1 MGWREQD
8 TFIFRVEGTGALPA
22 QDIVATAMDV
32 LIAKLRN
39 LQVLSHTC
47 RTCRP
52 CLQQRMHRLTA
63 GLLGRAAAHKANKHA
78 CWRYGAAMPH
88 DQGLHRSS

>member
-1 MGWREQD
+1 MGNLAGWREQD

-39 LQVLSHTC
+39 LQVLHTLVA
-47 RTCRP
+47 P
-52 CLQQRMHRLTA
+52 A
-63 GLLGRAAAHKANKHA
+63 GLIFDSPCIA
-78 CWRYGAAMPH
+78 
-88 DQGLHRSS
+88 

>member
-1 MGWREQD
+1 MCCEVHQGCLPAHKGQHQVWRGQD

-39 LQVLSHTC
+39 LQVLHSLVA
-47 RTCRP
+47 P
-52 CLQQRMHRLTA
+52 A
-63 GLLGRAAAHKANKHA
+63 GIVFSSA
-78 CWRYGAAMPH
+78 CTV
-88 DQGLHRSS
+88 

>member
-1 MGWREQD
+1 MYTGAVVCHLACTLNRTRYFYQPLRGSVAGWREQD

-39 LQVLSHTC
+39 LQVR
-47 RTCRP
+47 RTLVAP
-52 CLQQRMHRLTA
+52 A
-63 GLLGRAAAHKANKHA
+63 GLVFSSA
-78 CWRYGAAMPH
+78 CII
-88 DQGLHRSS
+88 

>member
-1 MGWREQD
+1 MPSRMCCESHQVLSPVPNGQWYGLREQD

-39 LQVLSHTC
+39 LQVL
-47 RTCRP
+47 RALVAP
-52 CLQQRMHRLTA
+52 A
-63 GLLGRAAAHKANKHA
+63 GIASSSA
-78 CWRYGAAMPH
+78 CTV
-88 DQGLHRSS
+88 

>member
-1 MGWREQD
+1 MVWRVQD

-39 LQVLSHTC
+39 LQVL
-47 RTCRP
+47 RTLVAP
-52 CLQQRMHRLTA
+52 A
-63 GLLGRAAAHKANKHA
+63 GLVFSSA
-78 CWRYGAAMPH
+78 C
-88 DQGLHRSS
+88 LV